1 MKRYMAI
8 LLAAVFIMGLMP
20 SCLPF
25 HKEPEEVVIPTD
37 NSASLIT
44 SAPSDAQTALPTPFP
59 TEIPVMTELPTM
71 FPTNTPASSNAAS
84 SEEPSPEP
92 SPEPSYAPTE
102 PPTRAPTEA
111 PTKAPTAAPS
121 VTPAPTATPKPTPAP
136 TATPKPTPAPTAT
149 PKPTPKPTPTP
160 TARPTATPVPATD
173 STIRFIPN
181 ESLPLPN
188 TRENVPQGQPFTFG
202 GVVRAEDPIIAVT
215 ANIQWANG
223 HTDSYGVYFDPAQ
236 NKTSVELFDK
246 TFPKTGNASLSAKVK
261 MEELPA
267 GNYVFYLY
275 ASTTKTQ
282 YVLLSCTS
290 FKVVDSEWRE
300 LISNNLRNS
309 YAYALSF
316 FGSRSEFMFTYRWKS
331 STGRD
336 IELQGGIAAYEQAH
350 MTMVENPSGGRWEV
364 HKKAAPYYNRA
375 VNYIKTTFVRV
386 HGTNGDS
393 GVIRLAYLI
402 SSFDGIWNPR
412 FVSDRSFISHHAF
425 GTAIDLNA
433 SMDANVNTLSNRDL
447 IRKEVG
453 THLIYNGI
461 KTAPDGTQYY
471 DFTYDGS
478 HSSLYRGIP
487 TTCINYLLYELAFY
501 RAGFNWG
508 YYYDHAC
515 DAMHFGL
522 SEFSADV
529 HNTSSRSL
537 RKVYSYIG

>member
-8 LLAAVFIMGLMP
+8 ILAAVFIMGLMP

-102 PPTRAPTEA
+102 PPTQAPTEA

-121 VTPAPTATPKPTPAP
+121 VTPAPTATAKPTPAP
-136 TATPKPTPAPTAT
+136 TATPKPTPAPTPA
-149 PKPTPKPTPTP
+149 
-160 TARPTATPVPATD
+160 PTATPNPTAAPTPAPSAGTD
-173 STIRFIPN
+173 DSIRFIPN
-181 ESLPLPN
+181 ASLPLPN
-188 TRENVPQGQPFTFG
+188 SNENVPQGQPFTFG

-309 YAYALSF
+309 YAYALQF

-350 MTMVENPSGGRWEV
+350 MTIVDNPSGGHWEV

-375 VNYIKTTFVRV
+375 VNYMKTTFIRV

-393 GVIRLAYLI
+393 GVIKLSSLI

-412 FVSDRSFISHHAF
+412 FVTGRSFISHHAF

-453 THLIYNGI
+453 THLTYNGI

-478 HSSLYRGIP
+478 HSSKYREVP

-529 HNTSSRSL
+529 HNTSPRSL
-537 RKVYSYIG
+537 RKVRNYID

>member
-1 MKRYMAI
+1 M
-8 LLAAVFIMGLMP
+8 
-20 SCLPF
+20 
-25 HKEPEEVVIPTD
+25 
-37 NSASLIT
+37 
-44 SAPSDAQTALPTPFP
+44 
-59 TEIPVMTELPTM
+59 
-71 FPTNTPASSNAAS
+71 
-84 SEEPSPEP
+84 
-92 SPEPSYAPTE
+92 
-102 PPTRAPTEA
+102 
-111 PTKAPTAAPS
+111 
-121 VTPAPTATPKPTPAP
+121 
-136 TATPKPTPAPTAT
+136 
-149 PKPTPKPTPTP
+149 
-160 TARPTATPVPATD
+160 
-173 STIRFIPN
+173 
-181 ESLPLPN
+181 
-188 TRENVPQGQPFTFG
+188 PQGQPFTFG

-309 YAYALSF
+309 YAYALQF

-336 IELQGGIAAYEQAH
+336 IELKGGIAAYEQAH

-393 GVIRLAYLI
+393 GVIRLANLI

-453 THLIYNGI
+453 THLAYNGI
-461 KTAPDGTQYY
+461 KSAPDGTQYY

-522 SEFSADV
+522 SEFSPDT